1 MSALYWPSIINY
13 QLLLPQC
20 LILTQYTVS
29 SSRNVQLSQL
39 DLIILTIPR
48 HPDNARNVWS
58 SSACRETWMQTL
70 KESSVRF
77 RFSTDCFPLAGGC
90 WAFAEKVEDADLR
103 HCIPVHSAAAQ
114 CIVKYHS
121 ASFSIP
127 AAQCKTVMQVL
138 PVHPST
144 KQFTPGWQQMDHSAQ
159 CICSATY
166 QASLQCEKGRG
177 ALCVS

>member
-1 MSALYWPSIINY
+1 MRAI
-13 QLLLPQC
+13 C
-20 LILTQYTVS
+20 
-29 SSRNVQLSQL
+29 
-39 DLIILTIPR
+39 
-48 HPDNARNVWS
+48 VWS
-58 SSACRETWMQTL
+58 PSACREASRCKLGRSRRSGFAFQQIA
-70 KESSVRF
+70 F
-77 RFSTDCFPLAGGC
+77 RGGC

-114 CIVKYHS
+114 CIVKYRS
-121 ASFSIP
+121 ASVSIP

-177 ALCVS
+177 ALCMSQPVNHRETQSSKCKTDHSNNDFWQPLDLHLFSILRLDQSCSSDRQGS